1 MFRPGLIL
9 LLCVAFVS
17 GALCTLSAQSPAP
30 TPPMGWNSW
39 DAYGL
44 TIDEAD
50 YRANTAVLAG
60 IRQFGWQYSVIDE
73 GWYMQDPFAGT
84 VEARKYLWDE
94 NGILIPD
101 RRSLPLRR
109 Q

>member
-1 MFRPGLIL
+1 
-9 LLCVAFVS
+9 
-17 GALCTLSAQSPAP
+17 
-30 TPPMGWNSW
+30 MGWNSW

-44 TIDEAD
+44 TIGEAD
-50 YRANTAVLAG
+50 YRANTTILAG
-60 IRQFGWQYSVIDE
+60 IRQYGWQYSVIDE

-84 VEARKYLWDE
+84 LEARKYLWNE

-101 RRSLPLRR
+101 PARFPSAASNSAKCSSEC